1 MVCMGYGLYGMS
13 LLFSHGGIA
22 ERGNHELLLALGGTY
37 SRMVALQGRKNE
49 GKEEINIRLDYGF
62 CGLGSTIASADQIVV
77 ISDGRM
83 HSRAHTKSLWH
94 KRESTRVLFPREE
107 RRLPGRLPDP
117 GDRRRKE
124 KVGKVNSKE
133 HMKIIRQYAGSHAKL
148 ITLGRFIAAI
158 SAVLSLL
165 PFYLLWRII
174 KVAVEGTELDK
185 IKGLAGIAVGLTVLA
200 LLVYIAALLCTHIAA
215 FRVQASMRSSLMR
228 RIITLPLG
236 VFDDEGTGRIRR
248 IVNDSTAATETYIAH
263 NLPDKTVAAVT
274 PVGLIV
280 LIFAFNWKIGLI
292 CIIPALIGF
301 ACMMSMMGKG
311 MQEKMKE
318 YQTALETMSSEATEY
333 VRGIPVVKTFGQTVH
348 SFTRFK
354 KTIDD
359 YGKWTTDYT
368 LHLRFPM
375 MGFMTCINAIFAF
388 IVIAAYVLIGADVVP
403 TAADI
408 LNVMYYIIVTPLI
421 TVALTK
427 VAYSGEAEMT
437 LIDAVERVKS
447 VMEIAPLSEE
457 GAEKP
462 NGTEIE
468 LRDVTYRYKDAAND
482 AVKNASLQIKEGEH
496 VAFVGPS
503 GSGKTTI
510 CELVARFFDVS
521 EGEILIGGVNIKKVS
536 SEKLMQMI
544 SFVFQDSKLLRTSI
558 LENVRLSKP
567 QASEEEVMH
576 ALEKA
581 QCMDIIE
588 KLPNGIH
595 AVIGEKG
602 IYLSGGEQQR
612 ISIARAI
619 LKNAPILILDE
630 ATAFADPDNE
640 TKVQG
645 AFEELSKG
653 KTLIMIAHR
662 LSTVTNAD
670 CIYVMDKGSIVQQG
684 SHEELMAM
692 DGLYKRMYEEYC
704 RSIEWKVG
712 A

>member
-1 MVCMGYGLYGMS
+1 M
-13 LLFSHGGIA
+13 
-22 ERGNHELLLALGGTY
+22 
-37 SRMVALQGRKNE
+37 
-49 GKEEINIRLDYGF
+49 
-62 CGLGSTIASADQIVV
+62 
-77 ISDGRM
+77 
-83 HSRAHTKSLWH
+83 
-94 KRESTRVLFPREE
+94 
-107 RRLPGRLPDP
+107 
-117 GDRRRKE
+117 E
-124 KVGKVNSKE
+124 KVKSKE
-133 HMKIIRQYAGSHAKL
+133 HMKIIRQFAGSHAKL
-148 ITLGRFIAAI
+148 IFLGRCIAAV
-158 SAVLSLL
+158 SAVLSLI

-174 KVAVEGTELDK
+174 RVAVEGEDLSS
-185 IKGLAGIAVGLTVLA
+185 IKGLAWIAVGLTVLS

-215 FRVQASMRSSLMR
+215 FRVQANMRSSLMR

-263 NLPDKTVAAVT
+263 NLADKTVAAIT

-280 LIFAFNWKIGLI
+280 LIFAFNWKIGLF
-292 CIIPALIGF
+292 CVIPAIIGF
-301 ACMMSMMGKG
+301 LFMMSMMGKG
-311 MQEKMKE
+311 MQQKMKE
-318 YQTALETMSSEATEY
+318 YQSALETMSSEATEY

-348 SFTRFK
+348 SFKRFK

-375 MGFMTCINAIFAF
+375 TGFMTCINAIFAF
-388 IVIAAYVLIGADVVP
+388 IVIAAYVLVGADVTP

-447 VMEIAPLSEE
+447 VMEIEPLAEE
-457 GAEKP
+457 GTMVP
-462 NGTEIE
+462 DHTTLE
-468 LRDVTYRYKDAAND
+468 LRGVSYRYKDAARD
-482 AVKNASLQIKEGEH
+482 AVKDVSLMIKEGEH

-510 CELVARFFDVS
+510 CELMARFFDVGS
-521 EGEILIGGVNIKKVS
+521 GEILIGDVNIKKIPQDQ
-536 SEKLMQMI
+536 LMQRI
-544 SFVFQDSKLLRTSI
+544 SFVFQDTRLLKTSI
-558 LENVRLSKP
+558 LENVRLSRP
-567 QASEEEVMH
+567 DASEADVMA

-595 AVIGEKG
+595 TVIGENG
-602 IYLSGGEQQR
+602 TYLSGGEQQR
-612 ISIARAI
+612 ITIARAV

-640 TKVQG
+640 AKVQE
-645 AFEELSKG
+645 AIDQLSKG

-670 CIYVMDKGSIVQQG
+670 RIYVMDRGCVVEQG
-684 SHEELMAM
+684 NHRELMESN
-692 DGLYKRMYEEYC
+692 GLYRRMYEEYTK
-704 RSIEWKVG
+704 SIEWKVG
-712 A
+712 V

>member
-1 MVCMGYGLYGMS
+1 M
-13 LLFSHGGIA
+13 
-22 ERGNHELLLALGGTY
+22 
-37 SRMVALQGRKNE
+37 
-49 GKEEINIRLDYGF
+49 
-62 CGLGSTIASADQIVV
+62 
-77 ISDGRM
+77 
-83 HSRAHTKSLWH
+83 
-94 KRESTRVLFPREE
+94 
-107 RRLPGRLPDP
+107 
-117 GDRRRKE
+117 
-124 KVGKVNSKE
+124 GKVKSKE
-133 HMKIIRQYAGSHAKL
+133 HMKIIRQFAGSHAKL
-148 ITLGRFIAAI
+148 IFLGRCIAAV
-158 SAVLSLL
+158 SAVLSLI
-165 PFYLLWRII
+165 PFYLLWKII
-174 KVAVEGTELDK
+174 RVAVEGEELSS
-185 IKGLAGIAVGLTVLA
+185 IKGLAWIAVGLTVLS

-215 FRVQASMRSSLMR
+215 FRVQANMRSSLMR

-263 NLPDKTVAAVT
+263 NLADKTVAAIT

-280 LIFAFNWKIGLI
+280 LIFAFNWKIGLF
-292 CIIPALIGF
+292 CVIPAIIGF
-301 ACMMSMMGKG
+301 LFMMSMMGKG
-311 MQEKMKE
+311 MQQKMKE

-348 SFTRFK
+348 SFKRFK

-375 MGFMTCINAIFAF
+375 TGFMTCINAIFAF
-388 IVIAAYVLIGADVVP
+388 IVIAAYVLVGADVTP

-447 VMEIAPLSEE
+447 VMEIEPL
-457 GAEKP
+457 AED
-462 NGTEIE
+462 GTMVPDHATLE
-468 LRDVTYRYKDAAND
+468 LRGVSYRYKDAARD
-482 AVKNASLQIKEGEH
+482 AVNNVSLKIEEGEH

-510 CELVARFFDVS
+510 CELMARFFDVGS
-521 EGEILIGGVNIKKVS
+521 GEILIGDVNIKKIPQDQ
-536 SEKLMQMI
+536 LMQRI
-544 SFVFQDSKLLRTSI
+544 SFVFQDSRLLKTSI
-558 LENVRLSKP
+558 LENVRLSRP
-567 QASEEEVMH
+567 DASEADVMA

-595 AVIGEKG
+595 TVIGEKG
-602 IYLSGGEQQR
+602 TYLSGGEQQR
-612 ISIARAI
+612 ITIARAV
-619 LKNAPILILDE
+619 LKDAPILILDE

-640 TKVQG
+640 AKVQE
-645 AFEELSKG
+645 AFDQLSKG

-670 CIYVMDKGSIVQQG
+670 RIYVMDRGCVVEQG
-684 SHEELMAM
+684 NHRELMESK
-692 DGLYKRMYEEYC
+692 GLYRRMYEEYTK
-704 RSIEWKVG
+704 SIEWKVG
-712 A
+712 V